1 MFKTKKISYGGTAAV
16 VTSMALI
23 SGLITA
29 DATRPV
35 IVSAILIAAIAD
47 NLTDSLSIHIY
58 QESEQLDKQSALT
71 GTIANFFTRL
81 LFGVSFIPFV
91 ELLPLQYIA
100 RAAIVWG
107 MLLLA
112 TLTYLVALERKI
124 KPLPEVLKHLVVA
137 FAVITVSAMI
147 GHWIHAVF

>member
-1 MFKTKKISYGGTAAV
+1 MFRTKKISYGGTAAV

-58 QESEQLDKQSALT
+58 QESEQLDRQSALT

-91 ELLPLQYIA
+91 EFLPLPYVA
-100 RAAIVWG
+100 RAAIIWG
-107 MLLLA
+107 VLLLA
-112 TLTYLVALERKI
+112 ILTYLVARERNV
-124 KPLPEVLKHLVVA
+124 KPLPEVIKHLVVA

-147 GHWIHAVF
+147 GHWIRAVF